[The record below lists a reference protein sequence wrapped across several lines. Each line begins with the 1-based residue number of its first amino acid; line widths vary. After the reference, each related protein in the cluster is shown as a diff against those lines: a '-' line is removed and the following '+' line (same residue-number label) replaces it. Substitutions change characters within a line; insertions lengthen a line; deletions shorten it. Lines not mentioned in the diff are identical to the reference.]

1 MKILKSRISKSVLI
15 AAYYITLVV
24 IFRTPVL
31 SDLSIETIKTN
42 LFDVSTLVPV
52 FLVGVSYVILS
63 QLYLLHFW
71 SVVLI
76 ILAIIGTGIEK
87 PLHFVLHSQTLAI
100 PGPMVTLLAV
110 IVFWL
115 FELLAGKYFGTDWFA
130 KINGDSF
137 MDDEE
142 MIKLNLSS
150 GIKQENCMTVKSE
163 IAKTDSSFTNGS
175 TKVVSNL

>member
-87 PLHFVLHSQTLAI
+87 TAAF
-100 PGPMVTLLAV
+100 
-110 IVFWL
+110 
-115 FELLAGKYFGTDWFA
+115 
-130 KINGDSF
+130 
-137 MDDEE
+137 
-142 MIKLNLSS
+142 
-150 GIKQENCMTVKSE
+150 C
-163 IAKTDSSFTNGS
+163 SSFRATYYTRAYGDTFS
-175 TKVVSNL
+175 GDCILVI

>member
-63 QLYLLHFW
+63 QLYLSNIPYNPAARPSTNNPTPPSAPAKRRLLT
-71 SVVLI
+71 VADLLIVLGC
-76 ILAIIGTGIEK
+76 L
-87 PLHFVLHSQTLAI
+87 
-100 PGPMVTLLAV
+100 
-110 IVFWL
+110 
-115 FELLAGKYFGTDWFA
+115 
-130 KINGDSF
+130 
-137 MDDEE
+137 
-142 MIKLNLSS
+142 
-150 GIKQENCMTVKSE
+150 C
-163 IAKTDSSFTNGS
+163 
-175 TKVVSNL
+175 